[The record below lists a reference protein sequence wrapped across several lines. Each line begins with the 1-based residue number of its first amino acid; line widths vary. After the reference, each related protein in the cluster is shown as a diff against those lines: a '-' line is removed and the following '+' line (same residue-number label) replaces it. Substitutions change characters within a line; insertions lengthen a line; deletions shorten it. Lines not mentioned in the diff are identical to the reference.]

1 MKLATTLILV
11 SAANSAMALSWSNFA
26 SIFTGGRAAVG
37 STPSNTTASTSSSS
51 SSQGAQ
57 TCVDDAKALL
67 AVYSSCKID
76 IQAAASSSASFVP
89 TLDQATCICSPPNQ
103 QSLLKVVSSCISPS
117 DKDTAAVASALQSGC
132 AQLSASLVVSQ
143 NSPCNLN
150 GDFACGTDNQSLF
163 QCGYVAGNT
172 LAWRPH
178 STCGPNT
185 ICSNNGQFV
194 GCINAPSSSSS
205 SSTQQPN
212 NPSTSNSNS
221 NPSKGIDSLT
231 PPTGPCQT
239 FGKFQCSKAD
249 NLSLYQCAYTST
261 TQLSWVWQSKCLPS
275 QYCVDNGPNGYVGCM
290 NKDQGSMGPNQA
302 SSGSRVM
309 KVSGTGDYTG
319 PDQQQDTGKVPF
331 SVVYAAANRAA
342 ALVNG
347 LPATGPS
354 GPSGP
359 STGSTNG
366 PTNNGPVNN
375 APSGQFW
382 NNAPTQNNGPIS
394 NSCTYGDWKC
404 AGDAKTILICSY
416 VAGNSLAWIE
426 QSKCPGQCLVKGG
439 YVGCV

>member
-11 SAANSAMALSWSNFA
+11 STANSAMALSWSNFA

-37 STPSNTTASTSSSS
+37 STPSNTTTSTSSS

-57 TCVDDAKALL
+57 T
-67 AVYSSCKID
+67 
-76 IQAAASSSASFVP
+76 AAASSSASFVP

-150 GDFACGTDNQSLF
+150 GDFACG
-163 QCGYVAGNT
+163 
-172 LAWRPH
+172 
-178 STCGPNT
+178 
-185 ICSNNGQFV
+185 
-194 GCINAPSSSSS
+194 CINAPSSSSS

-212 NPSTSNSNS
+212 NPSPNPQNNPSTSSNSNS
-221 NPSKGIDSLT
+221 NPSKGIDPLT

-290 NKDQGSMGPNQA
+290 NKDQGSMGP
-302 SSGSRVM
+302 
-309 KVSGTGDYTG
+309 K
-319 PDQQQDTGKVPF
+319 
-331 SVVYAAANRAA
+331 
-342 ALVNG
+342 
-347 LPATGPS
+347 PS
-354 GPSGP
+354 LC
-359 STGSTNG
+359 

-375 APSGQFW
+375 GPSGQFW
-382 NNAPTQNNGPIS
+382 NNAPSQNNGPIS

-404 AGDAKTILICSY
+404 ASDAKTILICSY